1 MQILKKSINKATL
14 IKALISLIIIYNL
27 SFYIVEW
34 LAFYAFCQVLNA
46 ACEGMILTAYAT
58 VYTKVKEAF
67 FKYKDTIKKAL

>member
-34 LAFYAFCQVLNA
+34 LAFYAFCQVLNT
-46 ACEGMILTAYAT
+46 ACEGMILTAYAI
-58 VYTKVKEAF
+58 VCTKVKEAF
-67 FKYKDTIKKAL
+67 FKHKNTVKKAL